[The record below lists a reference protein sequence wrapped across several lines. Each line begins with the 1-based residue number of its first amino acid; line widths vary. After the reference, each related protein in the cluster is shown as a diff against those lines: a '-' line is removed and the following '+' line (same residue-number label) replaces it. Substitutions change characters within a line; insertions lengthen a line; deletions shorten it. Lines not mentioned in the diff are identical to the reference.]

1 MDGIEPFYVSTSDY
15 RCMERNLNDN
25 VAPSF
30 EMFLKIGVY
39 GFGFKT
45 LPGYEDDAE
54 KAGYFASHW

>member
-1 MDGIEPFYVSTSDY
+1 
-15 RCMERNLNDN
+15 MERNLNDN